1 MEGQELK
8 SAVEALLFASER
20 PLTLEEISSAFE
32 GSVSAGDLREQ
43 LTVLK
48 AEYENQGRGFRL
60 TEIAG
65 GFQISTDP
73 RFSYVLKNF
82 YQSREKKKLSQAS
95 LETLSVIA
103 YRQPVTKAD
112 IEFIRGVNVD
122 GPLKTVCEKGLVR
135 IVGRKDVPGRPI
147 LYGTTKL
154 FLEHFNL
161 NSLKELSELSKF
173 TEEDLD
179 QNLLPPEL
187 KNGRSGAPPPVSST
201 DGGPIPSES
210 PETGGAGGDA

>member
-1 MEGQELK
+1 MEGAELR

-20 PLTLEEISSAFE
+20 PLSLDEIKTAFE
-32 GSVSAGDLREQ
+32 DSLSAAEIREQ
-43 LTVLK
+43 LTALK
-48 AEYENQGRGFRL
+48 EEYENQNRGFRL
-60 TEIAG
+60 VEVAG

-73 RFSYVLKNF
+73 KFSYVLKKF

-95 LETLSVIA
+95 LETLSVVA

-122 GPLKTVCEKGLVR
+122 GPLKTILEKGLAR

-154 FLEHFNL
+154 FLEHFGL
-161 NSLKELSELSKF
+161 NSLKELADLSKF
-173 TEEDLD
+173 TEKDLD
-179 QNLLPPEL
+179 PSLLPPEM
-187 KNGRSGAPPPVSST
+187 KNGSAGAGEAMEKT
-201 DGGPIPSES
+201 E
-210 PETGGAGGDA
+210 ETGAGE